1 MEVKKASIKDSIEDR
16 YNVHFNNISYESPK
30 AGLLGF
36 NKYKNQTIDQ
46 RPKKVDAATGE
57 QNDILSQ
64 NRLLSGPSSDE

>member
-57 QNDILSQ
+57 
-64 NRLLSGPSSDE
+64 